1 MNEGRIV
8 KNNIE
13 PPEALDGRVVT
24 IEHDIFNTLNTLAR
38 CLLMNI
44 GAKSHSWTNMTA
56 LLLTRYTLVLSKCKK
71 SFNIWTSTSLQVQ
84 IGFTHYFSNT
94 PKDKLVNWTSHKHIC
109 VLQLYYMVRYVTSNR
124 SFVCQ
129 QFTEKSAES
138 LWTDTT
144 NLF

>member
-44 GAKSHSWTNMTA
+44 GAKSHS
-56 LLLTRYTLVLSKCKK
+56 
-71 SFNIWTSTSLQVQ
+71 
-84 IGFTHYFSNT
+84 
-94 PKDKLVNWTSHKHIC
+94 
-109 VLQLYYMVRYVTSNR
+109 
-124 SFVCQ
+124 
-129 QFTEKSAES
+129 
-138 LWTDTT
+138 
-144 NLF
+144 